1 MKSPWL
7 LRFPPR
13 PDARVRLVCLPGAGS
28 TASMYHPWS
37 TRFPEEVEICAVQLP
52 GRGGRLRETAYRR
65 MEPLADALAEVL
77 RAECDRP
84 VVLFGHS
91 LGALIAYEVAARL
104 RELPGATVAALIV
117 AAHKAPHLGSAE
129 VSSHDLPDEELLAFL
144 DRLGGTPEGVLAR
157 PDIRRLALP
166 ALRADFELDFTYAYR
181 ERPPLDIPLCA
192 FGGAA
197 DALVSESEL
206 DAWDRHTARTFRM
219 RRLPGG
225 HFFLTGPHGA
235 DMLARM
241 RAQMLALARPDL
253 PDHGRPHTAT
263 PRTGTPR
270 TGEDRV
276 AHV

>member
-28 TASMYHPWS
+28 AASMYHPWS
-37 TRFPEEVEICAVQLP
+37 ALLPEEVEICAVQLP
-52 GRGGRLRETAYRR
+52 GRGGRLREAAFRR
-65 MEPLADALAEVL
+65 MEPLADALTEVL

-104 RELPGATVAALIV
+104 RELPDTSVAALIV

-129 VSSHDLPDEELLAFL
+129 VSGHDLPDEELLAFL
-144 DRLGGTPEGVLAR
+144 DRLGGTPAGVLAR

-166 ALRADFELDFTYAYR
+166 ALRADFELDFTYAHR
-181 ERPPLDIPLCA
+181 ERPPLDIPLSA
-192 FGGAA
+192 FGGTD
-197 DALVSESEL
+197 DALVPESEL
-206 DAWDRHTARTFRM
+206 VAWGRHTARAFRAWH
-219 RRLPGG
+219 LPGG

-235 DMLARM
+235 DMLTRM
-241 RAQMLALARPDL
+241 RAQLLTLARPGL
-253 PDHGRPHTAT
+253 PDHGT
-263 PRTGTPR
+263 PRTGIPR
-270 TGEDRV
+270 TGTVHTGEDRV